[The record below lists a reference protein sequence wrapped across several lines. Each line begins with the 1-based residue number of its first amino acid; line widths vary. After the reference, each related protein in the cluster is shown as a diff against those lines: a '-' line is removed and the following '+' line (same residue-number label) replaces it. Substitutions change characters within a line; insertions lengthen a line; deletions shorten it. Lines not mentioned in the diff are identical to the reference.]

1 MLTDAALNRLHKELK
16 DCIDSFGLHSDFLG
30 QPAVVEKSAKE
41 AERTFQGY
49 AKAKPNRDDA
59 YAAAREFLRGIEL
72 DDWKRDLIASV
83 LAEPIPATANELVLA
98 SSKFKKLLEKYEAEV
113 KAGDLWRLTWHGL
126 LTSYFSFNPL
136 EANASATNGWEQLRG
151 FLERTWMQ
159 MSQQSGDGVI
169 PDWMTVLRADATVLT
184 KNPVDKYA
192 SQYLN
197 GDTSQVDR
205 LKTDLGIPQ
214 SSWFWHQLV
223 LSAVRSATK
232 LGDLKFQSSI
242 PRLIEL
248 IREKPAFRDEAIEAV
263 LIRYHDCVNAKPHEE
278 LREFVVHKDIWR
290 NPKLKVLG
298 IAPAWNR
305 VPDGVWR
312 MVMAWVTE
320 RALKDFFDIL
330 AARNSS
336 DAGRLAFWSKYLQQ
350 ITWTRLVFGSETM
363 ALQYSNKA
371 VKELIA
377 RERGDYAELLAN
389 KKSDAFMMQIGNFIA
404 VEFSVTSNAAYVYEV
419 KNLKFDRNSKY
430 YNGGTDD
437 LKYGFSSG
445 EGVRILHPP
454 GWEETATYQL
464 KQLGIYPD
472 VKSSSRST
480 FASAAPSVA
489 NADLENRGVEV
500 EKSRAPNFEQK
511 VGDTARFSMAKLHH
525 LVESF
530 NGAKIRDERGSWLG
544 GRLWV
549 EDANQSRFLS
559 DELEKLGFWWS
570 NAKEAWYYRG
580 D

>member
-1 MLTDAALNRLHKELK
+1 MLTDAALHKLHKELQA
-16 DCIDSFGLHSDFLG
+16 CIDSFGLHSDFLG

-59 YAAAREFLRGIEL
+59 YAAAREFLRGAEL

-83 LAEPIPATANELVLA
+83 LAEPIPAAANELVLA
-98 SSKFKKLLEKYEAEV
+98 SSKFERLLEKYEAEV
-113 KAGDLWRLTWHGL
+113 KTGDLWRLTWHGL
-126 LTSYFSFNPL
+126 LTSYFSFNPVD
-136 EANASATNGWEQLRG
+136 ANAMTTNGWVHLRG
-151 FLERTWMQ
+151 FLERTWPQ
-159 MSQQSGDGVI
+159 MSRQSGDGAI
-169 PDWMTVLRADATVLT
+169 PDWVTVLRGDAAVLT

-192 SQYLN
+192 SQFLN
-197 GDTSQVDR
+197 GNTEQVDR
-205 LKTDLGIPQ
+205 LKADLGIPP

-223 LSAVRSATK
+223 ISAVRSATK
-232 LGDLKFQSSI
+232 LGDLDFQRSI

-248 IREKPAFRDEAIEAV
+248 IRERPAFRDEAIEAV
-263 LIRYHDCVNAKPHEE
+263 LIRYHKCSNAKPHEE
-278 LREFVVHKDIWR
+278 LREFVVHKDVWR
-290 NPKLKVLG
+290 NPKLKALG

-305 VPDGVWR
+305 VPDEVWR

-404 VEFSVTSNAAYVYEV
+404 VEFSVTSNAAYVYDV
-419 KNLKFDRNSKY
+419 KKLRFDRNAKH

-437 LKYGFSSG
+437 LKYGFSAG
-445 EGVRILHPP
+445 EGLRILHSP
-454 GWEETATYQL
+454 GWEETATHQL
-464 KQLGIYPD
+464 KELGIYPD
-472 VKSSSRST
+472 AKSSSRSNYARAT
-480 FASAAPSVA
+480 SPVASFSSTSRGAQAEPHQAPDFDRKA
-489 NADLENRGVEV
+489 
-500 EKSRAPNFEQK
+500 
-511 VGDTARFSMAKLHH
+511 GDTARFSMAKLHH
-525 LVESF
+525 LVAGF
-530 NGAKIRDERGSWLG
+530 NGAHIRDERGRLG

-549 EDANQSRFLS
+549 DDANQSRFLS
-559 DELEKLGFWWS
+559 GELEKLGFWWS
-570 NAKEAWYYRG
+570 SSKESWYYRG
-580 D
+580 N

>member
-1 MLTDAALNRLHKELK
+1 MLTNAALQKLNRALQA
-16 DCIDSFGLHSDFLG
+16 CIDSFGLHSDFLG

-41 AERTFQGY
+41 AERLFQGY

-59 YAAAREFLRGIEL
+59 YAAAHQFLRGVEL

-83 LAEPIPATANELVLA
+83 LAEPIPAAGNELVIA
-98 SSKFKKLLEKYEAEV
+98 SSKFERLLAKYESEV
-113 KAGDLWRLTWHGL
+113 NVGDLWRLTWHGL
-126 LTSYFSFNPL
+126 LTSYFSFNPIG
-136 EANASATNGWEQLRG
+136 ANAMATNGWVHLRG
-151 FLERTWMQ
+151 FLERTWPQ
-159 MSQQSGDGVI
+159 MSRLSGDAAI
-169 PDWMTVLRADATVLT
+169 PDWVTVLRADAAVLT

-192 SQYLN
+192 FQYLN
-197 GDTSQVDR
+197 DKTEQVDR
-205 LKTDLGIPQ
+205 LKSDLGIPQ

-223 LSAVRSATK
+223 LSAVRSAAK
-232 LGDLKFQSSI
+232 LGDLEFQRSI

-248 IREKPAFRDEAIEAV
+248 IRERPAFRDEAIEVV
-263 LIRYHDCVNAKPHEE
+263 LIRYHDCANAKPHEE
-278 LREFVVHKDIWR
+278 LREFVVHKDVWR
-290 NPKLKVLG
+290 NPKLKASG

-305 VPDGVWR
+305 VPDEVWR

-363 ALQYSNKA
+363 ALQFSNKA

-404 VEFSVTSNAAYVYEV
+404 VEFSVTSNAAYVYDI
-419 KNLKFDRNSKY
+419 KKLRFDRNAKH

-437 LKYGFSSG
+437 LKYGFSTG
-445 EGVRILHPP
+445 EGVRIVHPP
-454 GWEETATYQL
+454 GWEATATHQL
-464 KQLGIYPD
+464 KALGIYPD
-472 VKSSSRST
+472 VKSSSQTTYARTATATPSSN
-480 FASAAPSVA
+480 SANIGAQIQTPRPPIF
-489 NADLENRGVEV
+489 D
-500 EKSRAPNFEQK
+500 QK
-511 VGDTARFSMAKLHH
+511 VGDTAKFSMAVLHH
-525 LVESF
+525 LVEGF
-530 NGAKIRDERGSWLG
+530 KGARIREERGRLG

-549 EDANQSRFLS
+549 DDSNQSRFLAGQ
-559 DELEKLGFWWS
+559 LEKLGFCWS
-570 NAKEAWYYRG
+570 NSKESWYYRG

>member
-1 MLTDAALNRLHKELK
+1 MLTGAALHRLHKQLMS
-16 DCIDSFGLHSDFLG
+16 CIDSFGLHSDYLG
-30 QPAVVEKSAKE
+30 QPTLVEKSAKE

-59 YAAAREFLRGIEL
+59 YAAAREFLRGVEL
-72 DDWKRDLIASV
+72 DDWKRDLVASV
-83 LAEPIPATANELVLA
+83 LAEPIPAAGNELVLA
-98 SSKFKKLLEKYEAEV
+98 SLKFKSLLKKYEAEV
-113 KAGDLWRLTWHGL
+113 EAGELWRLTWHGL
-126 LTSYFSFNPL
+126 LTSYFSFNPV
-136 EANASATNGWEQLRG
+136 EANAMATNGWVHLREL
-151 FLERTWMQ
+151 LERTWTQ
-159 MSQQSGDGVI
+159 MSRQSGQGVV
-169 PDWMTVLRADATVLT
+169 PDWVTVLRGDAEVLT

-197 GDTSQVDR
+197 GNTAQVDR
-205 LKTDLGIPQ
+205 LKADLGIPQ

-232 LGDLKFQSSI
+232 LGDLQFRSKI

-248 IREKPAFRDEAIEAV
+248 IRERPAFRDEAIEAV
-263 LIRYHDCVNAKPHEE
+263 LIRYHACVNTKPDEE
-278 LREFVVHKDIWR
+278 LREFVVHKDVWR
-290 NPKLKVLG
+290 NPKLKVSG

-305 VPDGVWR
+305 VPDEVWR

-404 VEFSVTSNAAYVYEV
+404 VEFSVTSNAAYVYDM
-419 KNLKFDRNSKY
+419 KQLRFDRNAKH

-437 LKYGFSSG
+437 LKYGFSMR
-445 EGVRILHPP
+445 EGLRILHPP

-464 KQLGIYPD
+464 RELGIYPD
-472 VKSSSRST
+472 AKSS
-480 FASAAPSVA
+480 
-489 NADLENRGVEV
+489 
-500 EKSRAPNFEQK
+500 
-511 VGDTARFSMAKLHH
+511 ART
-525 LVESF
+525 
-530 NGAKIRDERGSWLG
+530 I
-544 GRLWV
+544 
-549 EDANQSRFLS
+549 
-559 DELEKLGFWWS
+559 
-570 NAKEAWYYRG
+570 
-580 D
+580 

>member
-1 MLTDAALNRLHKELK
+1 MLTNAALHKLQRELQA
-16 DCIDSFGLHSDFLG
+16 CIDSFGLHSDFLG

-59 YAAAREFLRGIEL
+59 YAAAREFLRGGEL

-83 LAEPIPATANELVLA
+83 LAEPIPAAANELVLS
-98 SSKFKKLLEKYEAEV
+98 SSKFERLLEKYEAEV
-113 KAGDLWRLTWHGL
+113 KTGDLWRLTWHGL
-126 LTSYFSFNPL
+126 LTSYFSFNPV
-136 EANASATNGWEQLRG
+136 EANATASNGWVHLRG
-151 FLERTWMQ
+151 FLERTWPQ
-159 MSQQSGDGVI
+159 MSRQSGDGAI
-169 PDWMTVLRADATVLT
+169 PDWVTVLRGDAAVLT

-192 SQYLN
+192 SQFLN
-197 GDTSQVDR
+197 GNTEQVDR
-205 LKTDLGIPQ
+205 LKADLGIPP

-232 LGDLKFQSSI
+232 LGDLEFQRSI

-248 IREKPAFRDEAIEAV
+248 IRERPAFRDEAIEAV
-263 LIRYHDCVNAKPHEE
+263 LSRYYNCANSKPHEE
-278 LREFVVHKDIWR
+278 LREFVVHKDVWR
-290 NPKLKVLG
+290 NPKLKASG

-305 VPDGVWR
+305 VPDEVWR

-404 VEFSVTSNAAYVYEV
+404 VEFSVTSNAAYVYDV
-419 KNLKFDRNSKY
+419 KKLRFDRNAKH

-437 LKYGFSSG
+437 LKYGFSTG
-445 EGVRILHPP
+445 EGLRILHPP
-454 GWEETATYQL
+454 GWEETATHQL
-464 KQLGIYPD
+464 KELGIYPD
-472 VKSSSRST
+472 AKSSGRST
-480 FASAAPSVA
+480 YARAAAPVA
-489 NADLENRGVEV
+489 SSSSTSRGALAEPHQ
-500 EKSRAPNFEQK
+500 ALNIEQK
-511 VGDTARFSMAKLHH
+511 VGDTAKFSMSKLHH
-525 LVESF
+525 LVDGF
-530 NGAKIRDERGSWLG
+530 KGAKIRDERGRLG

-549 EDANQSRFLS
+549 DDANQSRFLAG
-559 DELEKLGFWWS
+559 ELEKLGFWWS
-570 NAKEAWYYRG
+570 NSKESWYYRG

>member
-16 DCIDSFGLHSDFLG
+16 ACIDSFGLHYDFLG

-49 AKAKPNRDDA
+49 AKAKPNKDDA
-59 YAAAREFLRGIEL
+59 YAAALEFFRGVEL

-83 LAEPIPATANELVLA
+83 LAEPIPVAANELVLA

-113 KAGDLWRLTWHGL
+113 KTGDLWRLTWYGL

-136 EANASATNGWEQLRG
+136 EAKESATNGWEQLRG
-151 FLERTWMQ
+151 FLERTWLQ
-159 MSQQSGDGVI
+159 MSRQSGDGVI
-169 PDWMTVLRADATVLT
+169 PDWVTVLRGDAAILT

-232 LGDLKFQSSI
+232 LEDLEFQSSI

-248 IREKPAFRDEAIEAV
+248 IREKPAFRDEAIEV
-263 LIRYHDCVNAKPHEE
+263 LLTRYHDCVNAKPHEE

-290 NPKLKVLG
+290 NPKLKSLG
-298 IAPAWNR
+298 MAPAWNR
-305 VPDGVWR
+305 VPDVVWR

-389 KKSDAFMMQIGNFIA
+389 RKSDAFMMQIGNFIA

-445 EGVRILHPP
+445 EGVRIVHPP

-464 KQLGIYPD
+464 RELGIYPD
-472 VKSSSRST
+472 VKSSNRST
-480 FASAAPSVA
+480 FARAATADAKPNFANRLAPSESHLA
-489 NADLENRGVEV
+489 LDLN
-500 EKSRAPNFEQK
+500 QK
-511 VGDTARFSMAKLHH
+511 VGNTAKFSMAKLNH

-530 NGAKIRDERGSWLG
+530 NGAKIRDERGRVG

-549 EDANQSRFLS
+549 DDPNQSRVLS
-559 DELEKLGFWWS
+559 CELEKFGFWWS

>member
-1 MLTDAALNRLHKELK
+1 MLTEAALHKLHRELQA
-16 DCIDSFGLHSDFLG
+16 CIDSFGLHSDFLG

-59 YAAAREFLRGIEL
+59 YAAAREFLRGVEL

-83 LAEPIPATANELVLA
+83 LAEPIPAAANELVLA
-98 SSKFKKLLEKYEAEV
+98 SSKFEGLLDKYEVEV
-113 KAGDLWRLTWHGL
+113 KTGELWRLTWHGL
-126 LTSYFSFNPL
+126 LTSYFSFNPV
-136 EANASATNGWEQLRG
+136 EANAMANSGWLHLRG
-151 FLERTWMQ
+151 FLERTWPQ
-159 MSQQSGDGVI
+159 MSRQSGNDAI
-169 PDWMTVLRADATVLT
+169 PDWVTVLRGDAAVLT
-184 KNPVDKYA
+184 KNSVDKYA

-197 GDTSQVDR
+197 GNTEQVDR

-232 LGDLKFQSSI
+232 LGDLDFLRSI

-248 IREKPAFRDEAIEAV
+248 IRERPAFRDEAIEAV
-263 LIRYHDCVNAKPHEE
+263 LIRYHDCANAKPHEE
-278 LREFVVHKDIWR
+278 LREFVVHKDVWR
-290 NPKLKVLG
+290 NPKLKASG

-305 VPDGVWR
+305 VPDEVWR

-404 VEFSVTSNAAYVYEV
+404 VEFSVTSNAAYVYDI
-419 KNLKFDRNSKY
+419 KKLRFDRNAKH
-430 YNGGTDD
+430 YNGGADD
-437 LKYGFSSG
+437 LKYGRSTG
-445 EGVRILHPP
+445 EGLRILHRP
-454 GWEETATYQL
+454 GWEEKTTHQL
-464 KQLGIYPD
+464 KALGIYPD
-472 VKSSSRST
+472 AKSSSRST
-480 FASAAPSVA
+480 DTRAGIAVSGPSSISHSAQAKTRWAPEF
-489 NADLENRGVEV
+489 N
-500 EKSRAPNFEQK
+500 QK
-511 VGDTARFSMAKLHH
+511 VGDTAKFSMDKLHH
-525 LVESF
+525 LVDAF
-530 NGAKIRDERGSWLG
+530 KGAQIRDERGRLG

-549 EDANQSRFLS
+549 DDANQSRFLS
-559 DELEKLGFWWS
+559 EDLEKLDFWWS
-570 NAKEAWYYRG
+570 NSKEAWYYRG

>member
-1 MLTDAALNRLHKELK
+1 MLTEVALRKLHGDLQA
-16 DCIDSFGLHSDFLG
+16 CIDSFGLYSDFFG

-49 AKAKPNRDDA
+49 AKAKPNKDDA
-59 YAAAREFLRGIEL
+59 YAAAREFLQGVEL

-83 LAEPIPATANELVLA
+83 LAEPIPAAANELVLA
-98 SSKFKKLLEKYEAEV
+98 SSKFEGLLEKYEAEV
-113 KAGDLWRLTWHGL
+113 KTGDLWRLTWHGL
-126 LTSYFSFNPL
+126 LTSYFSFNPV
-136 EANASATNGWEQLRG
+136 EVNAMATNGWLHLRG
-151 FLERTWMQ
+151 FLERTWPQ
-159 MSQQSGDGVI
+159 ISRQSGDGAI
-169 PDWMTVLRADATVLT
+169 PDWVTVLRGDAAVLT

-197 GDTSQVDR
+197 GNTEQVDR

-232 LGDLKFQSSI
+232 LDNLEFQRSI

-248 IREKPAFRDEAIEAV
+248 IRERPAFRDDAIEAV
-263 LIRYHDCVNAKPHEE
+263 LIRYHDCANTKDHEE
-278 LREFVVHKDIWR
+278 LREFVVHKDVWR
-290 NPKLKVLG
+290 NPKLKASG

-305 VPDGVWR
+305 VPDEVWR

-363 ALQYSNKA
+363 ALQHSNKA

-404 VEFSVTSNAAYVYEV
+404 VEFSVTSNAAYVYDV
-419 KNLKFDRNSKY
+419 KKLRFDRNAKY

-437 LKYGFSSG
+437 LKYGFSTA
-445 EGVRILHPP
+445 EGLRILHPP
-454 GWEETATYQL
+454 GWEDTATHQL
-464 KQLGIYPD
+464 KKLGIYPD
-472 VKSSSRST
+472 AKSSGRST
-480 FASAAPSVA
+480 YTREATSVA
-489 NADLENRGVEV
+489 SSSSTSRGAQVEP
-500 EKSRAPNFEQK
+500 RQAPKFDQK
-511 VGDTARFSMAKLHH
+511 VGDTAKFSMAKLHH
-525 LVESF
+525 LVDGF
-530 NGAKIRDERGSWLG
+530 KGAQIRDERGRLG

-549 EDANQSRFLS
+549 NDANQSRFLS
-559 DELEKLGFWWS
+559 GELEKLDFWWS
-570 NAKEAWYYRG
+570 NSKEAWYYRG
-580 D
+580 N

>member
-1 MLTDAALNRLHKELK
+1 MLTEAALHKLHRELQA
-16 DCIDSFGLHSDFLG
+16 CIDSFGLHSNFLG

-59 YAAAREFLRGIEL
+59 YTAAREFLRGVEL

-83 LAEPIPATANELVLA
+83 LAEPIPAAANELVLA
-98 SSKFKKLLEKYEAEV
+98 SSKFERLLKKYEDEV
-113 KAGDLWRLTWHGL
+113 KTRNLWRLTWHGL
-126 LTSYFSFNPL
+126 LTSYFSFNPV
-136 EANASATNGWEQLRG
+136 EANAMATNGWVHLRG
-151 FLERTWMQ
+151 FLERTWPQ
-159 MSQQSGDGVI
+159 MSRQSGDGAI
-169 PDWMTVLRADATVLT
+169 PDWVTVLRGDAAVLT

-192 SQYLN
+192 SQFLN
-197 GDTSQVDR
+197 GNTEQVDR
-205 LKTDLGIPQ
+205 LKADLGIPP

-232 LGDLKFQSSI
+232 LGDLEFQRSI

-248 IREKPAFRDEAIEAV
+248 IRERPAFRDEAIEAV
-263 LIRYHDCVNAKPHEE
+263 LIRYHHCAHAKPHEE
-278 LREFVVHKDIWR
+278 LREFVVHKDVWR
-290 NPKLKVLG
+290 NPKLKASG

-305 VPDGVWR
+305 VPDEVWR

-336 DAGRLAFWSKYLQQ
+336 DAGRLAFWSEYLQQ

-363 ALQYSNKA
+363 TLQYSNKA

-404 VEFSVTSNAAYVYEV
+404 VEFSVTSNAAYVYDV
-419 KNLKFDRNSKY
+419 KKLRFDRNAKH

-437 LKYGFSSG
+437 LKYGFTTG
-445 EGVRILHPP
+445 EGLRILHPP
-454 GWEETATYQL
+454 GWEATATHQL
-464 KQLGIYPD
+464 KELGIYPD
-472 VKSSSRST
+472 AKSSGRST
-480 FASAAPSVA
+480 YARAGTAVAGSNSQNQSVQITAPRSPIP
-489 NADLENRGVEV
+489 D
-500 EKSRAPNFEQK
+500 QK
-511 VGDTARFSMAKLHH
+511 VGDTAKFSMAKLHH
-525 LVESF
+525 LVDGF
-530 NGAKIRDERGSWLG
+530 KGTRIRDERGRTG

-549 EDANQSRFLS
+549 DDASQSSIFGR
-559 DELEKLGFWWS
+559 ELGQLGFRWS
-570 NAKEAWYYRG
+570 NSRESWYYRG

>member
-1 MLTDAALNRLHKELK
+1 MLTEAALYKLHRELQA
-16 DCIDSFGLHSDFLG
+16 CIDSFGLHSDFLG

-59 YAAAREFLRGIEL
+59 YAAAREFLRGVEL

-83 LAEPIPATANELVLA
+83 LAEPIPAAANELVLA
-98 SSKFKKLLEKYEAEV
+98 SSKFARLLEKYEAEV
-113 KAGDLWRLTWHGL
+113 KTGDLWRLTWHGL

-136 EANASATNGWEQLRG
+136 EANEMAKGGWVHLRG
-151 FLERTWMQ
+151 FLERTWPQ
-159 MSQQSGDGVI
+159 MSRQSGVGVI
-169 PDWMTVLRADATVLT
+169 PDWVTVLRGDAAVLT
-184 KNPVDKYA
+184 RNPVDKYA
-192 SQYLN
+192 SEYLN
-197 GDTSQVDR
+197 GNTEKVDR
-205 LKTDLGIPQ
+205 FKTDLGIPQ

-232 LGDLKFQSSI
+232 LGDLDFQRSI

-248 IREKPAFRDEAIEAV
+248 IRERPAFRDEAIEAV
-263 LIRYHDCVNAKPHEE
+263 LIRYHHCANVKPHDE
-278 LREFVVHKDIWR
+278 LREFVIHKDVWR
-290 NPKLKVLG
+290 NPKLKASGL
-298 IAPAWNR
+298 APAWNR
-305 VPDGVWR
+305 VPDEVWR

-404 VEFSVTSNAAYVYEV
+404 VEFSVTSNAAYVYDV
-419 KNLKFDRNSKY
+419 KKLRFDRNANH

-437 LKYGFSSG
+437 LKYGFSTG
-445 EGVRILHPP
+445 EGVRILHTP
-454 GWEETATYQL
+454 GWEETATHQL
-464 KQLGIYPD
+464 KELGIYSD
-472 VKSSSRST
+472 AKSSSRTTYSR
-480 FASAAPSVA
+480 AAAAPPSSSA
-489 NADLENRGVEV
+489 TYRSAQIEAHRESQFG
-500 EKSRAPNFEQK
+500 QK
-511 VGDTARFSMAKLHH
+511 VGDTAKFSMAKLHH
-525 LVESF
+525 LVEGF
-530 NGAKIRDERGSWLG
+530 KGARIRDERGRTG

-549 EDANQSRFLS
+549 DDSSQSRLLAS
-559 DELEKLGFWWS
+559 ELEKLGFWWS
-570 NAKEAWYYRG
+570 NSQESWYYRG

>member
-1 MLTDAALNRLHKELK
+1 MLTDEALNRLHKELK
-16 DCIDSFGLHSDFLG
+16 ACIDSFGLHSDFLG
-30 QPAVVEKSAKE
+30 LPAAVEKSAKE
-41 AERTFQGY
+41 AEQTFQGY
-49 AKAKPNRDDA
+49 AKATPNRDDA
-59 YAAAREFLRGIEL
+59 YAAARDFLSGVEL
-72 DDWKRDLIASV
+72 DEWKRDLIASV
-83 LAEPIPATANELVLA
+83 LAVPIPTAANELVLA
-98 SSKFKKLLEKYEAEV
+98 SKNFARLLEKYEAEV
-113 KAGDLWRLTWHGL
+113 DAGDLWRLTWHGL
-126 LTSYFSFNPL
+126 LNSYFSFNPL
-136 EANASATNGWEQLRG
+136 AANESATNGWEQLRE
-151 FLERTWMQ
+151 FLERTWQ
-159 MSQQSGDGVI
+159 QINQQSGDGLI
-169 PDWMTVLRADATVLT
+169 PDWMTVLREDTAILT
-184 KNPVDKYA
+184 KNPVEKYA
-192 SQYLN
+192 YQYLN
-197 GDTSQVDR
+197 GDSSQVER
-205 LKTDLGIPQ
+205 IKTDLGIPQ

-232 LGDLKFQSSI
+232 LSDLEFQRLI

-248 IREKPAFRDEAIEAV
+248 ISEKPAFRDEAIEAV
-263 LIRYHDCVNAKPHEE
+263 LIRYYDCVNAKPHEE

-290 NPKLKVLG
+290 NPKLKTLG

-305 VPDGVWR
+305 VPDAVWR
-312 MVMAWVTE
+312 MVMTWVTE

-350 ITWTRLVFGSETM
+350 IQWTRLVFGSETM
-363 ALQYSNKA
+363 ALQHSNKS

-404 VEFSVTSNAAYVYEV
+404 VEFSVTSNAAYVYDI
-419 KNLKFDRNSKY
+419 KKLKFDRNSKY

-454 GWEETATYQL
+454 GWEETATDQL
-464 KQLGIYPD
+464 KELGIYPD
-472 VKSSSRST
+472 IKSPNRST
-480 FASAAPSVA
+480 YVREATLGASGNLTNS
-489 NADLENRGVEV
+489 RIQV
-500 EKSRAPNFEQK
+500 EKKQVLNFQQK
-511 VGDTARFSMAKLHH
+511 VGYTAKFSMAKLHH
-525 LVESF
+525 LVEGFS
-530 NGAKIRDERGSWLG
+530 GAKIRDERGRLG

-559 DELEKLGFWWS
+559 GELEKLGFWWS